1 MKITGDNYEF
11 FFLDFLDGNLEEQD
25 MDQFLDF
32 LEQNPGLKDELQS
45 LQQIRLAD
53 EPIAFAGKERL
64 YKMQAEETAARE
76 NNLVAYLE
84 GDLDEA
90 GRKTFETYLATQP
103 ELLKEYRLFAKTRLI
118 PDGGIQYPD
127 KRKLYRKPAS
137 VIVMSWVA
145 RAAAV
150 IVLVWGIQAVIQ
162 NQNAPV
168 TPKADQEIAA
178 ARPQPEIQAQIS
190 EVQKKET
197 AIRLQ
202 DKPAVEKA
210 ARSAKSTTI
219 RPKTIPDQ
227 PLKPTAEPIRD
238 ERERAVLAE
247 ILPIGAKLEMAPEE
261 TALAIERPVRIGKV
275 GQPANVM
282 NVEEFLAERAEKVGK
297 EGLLS
302 VQRIARM
309 GLGIASEISGDRISY
324 REKDGKIASVEF
336 ESKLLAF
343 TIPLEKK

>member
-1 MKITGDNYEF
+1 MKITGDNYEV

-32 LEQNPGLKDELQS
+32 LEQNPDLKDELQS

-53 EPIAFAGKERL
+53 EQIAFPGRERL
-64 YKMQAEETAARE
+64 YKTQAEETADRE
-76 NNLVAYLE
+76 NKLVAYLE
-84 GDLDEA
+84 GDLDDA
-90 GRKTFETYLATQP
+90 GRETLETYLASHPDIQ
-103 ELLKEYRLFAKTRLI
+103 KEYQLFAKTRLI

-137 VIVMSWVA
+137 VIVMNWVA

-150 IVLVWGIQAVIQ
+150 VLLVWGIHAVIQ
-162 NQNAPV
+162 NQNEPV
-168 TPKADQEIAA
+168 MPKADQEIAA
-178 ARPQPEIQAQIS
+178 ARPQPEIQAQIP
-190 EVQKKET
+190 EAQKKET
-197 AIRLQ
+197 TMRLQ
-202 DKPAVEKA
+202 EKSA
-210 ARSAKSTTI
+210 AEKESRSAKLAAI
-219 RPKTIPDQ
+219 RPKTIPDKQ
-227 PLKPTAEPIRD
+227 LSSVDEPIRTERD
-238 ERERAVLAE
+238 EAVLAE
-247 ILPIGAKLEMAPEE
+247 ILPIEAKLEMAPEE
-261 TALAIERPVRIGKV
+261 TALAVERSVRIGKV
-275 GQPANVM
+275 GQQANVM
-282 NVEEFLAERAEKVGK
+282 NVEEFLAQRAEKVGK